1 MACTLLS
8 CRWHH
13 AQNALIQQQV
23 DTAITAENQLL
34 PEQLPNYTR
43 VVHRARVNRDFVW
56 SQQPFLCQ
64 TQNRSGRT
72 ICEEIA
78 HRVRLEYIR
87 AGHPPTVTVADH
99 FYNVLVRMNRVT
111 V

>member
-1 MACTLLS
+1 MARTLFS
-8 CRWHH
+8 HRWHR

-23 DTAITAENQLL
+23 DAAIAAENQPF

-43 VVHRARVNRDFVW
+43 IVHQARVNRDFVW

-78 HRVRLEYIR
+78 HRVRLE
-87 AGHPPTVTVADH
+87 
-99 FYNVLVRMNRVT
+99 
-111 V
+111 